1 MTLADALSPA
11 AVALFR
17 AQARPQSYAGLAIP
31 MTVVGYN
38 REQHVFRDAVEGDRV
53 ARVLAEDFVAL
64 FPAKPTPRR
73 LDKIEIGAETWT
85 VQAWHGAPPD
95 GEPVFYVMLLRGGSI

>member
-1 MTLADALSPA
+1 MTLSAAISPA

-17 AQARPQSYAGLAIP
+17 AQALPQDYAGLAIA

-53 ARVLAEDFVAL
+53 ARVVVADFVAL
-64 FPAKPTPRR
+64 FPSAPTPKR
-73 LDKIEIGAETWT
+73 LEKVEIAGEIWT

-95 GEPVFYVMLLRGGSI
+95 GAPVFYSMLLRGGSL